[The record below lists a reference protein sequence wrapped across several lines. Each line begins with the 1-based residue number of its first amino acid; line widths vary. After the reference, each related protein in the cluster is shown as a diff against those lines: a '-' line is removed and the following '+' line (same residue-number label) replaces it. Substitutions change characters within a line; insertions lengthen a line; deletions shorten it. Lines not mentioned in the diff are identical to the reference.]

1 MRKNREILRLT
12 YELGLSSRKVAT
24 GLNIAHST
32 VGDLVRRAQAAGI
45 SWPLS
50 DEVDD
55 AALQAKLYPGNPV
68 SAKARPEPD
77 MEWIHRE
84 LRRKGVTLQLLWTE
98 YKQAHPDGYQY
109 SQFCDRY
116 HRWGDKLDLVL
127 RQTHRAG
134 EKLFLDYVG
143 QTMPVVDPK
152 TGEIQQAQ
160 IFVAVLGAS
169 NYTYAEAMWTQELG
183 SWIGAH
189 CRAFE
194 FLGGAPAVLV
204 PDNLKAGVSSASRYE
219 PEVNATYAEMAAH
232 YGAVVIPARPKK
244 PRDKAK
250 VESAVLL
257 VERWILAALRNRRFF
272 SLAELNAAIAEL
284 LTMLN
289 NKPFQKLQ
297 GSRRSLF
304 ETLDRPALQPLPPQR
319 YEMAE
324 WRKAKANI
332 DYHVQADHNFYSVPY
347 QLVHAELELRL
358 TATTVEVF
366 HAGRRVASHVRAY
379 GKGHYTTDP
388 QHHPAAHQR
397 HLEWTPSRIIR
408 WAESSGPYT
417 AQLVQAILAAR
428 PHPEQGYRA
437 CLGVMRLGRRYTPE
451 RLEAAAKRAVRIHA
465 TSYRSVQSIL
475 EHGLD
480 RVSDEPDQSVSPP
493 VAIHDNVRG
502 PKYYA

>member
-1 MRKNREILRLT
+1 MRKNREILRLKH
-12 YELGLSSRKVAT
+12 ELSLSTRQIAT
-24 GLNIAHST
+24 GLNISHST
-32 VGDLVRRAQAAGI
+32 VGDLLRRAQGAGLR
-45 SWPLS
+45 WPLS
-50 DEVDD
+50 DEMDD
-55 AALQAKLYPGNPV
+55 AVLQAKLYPGNPV
-68 SAKARPEPD
+68 SANARPEPD

-84 LRRKGVTLQLLWTE
+84 LRRKGVTLQLLWAE

-109 SQFCDRY
+109 TQFCDHY

-134 EKLFLDYVG
+134 EKLFLDFVG

-169 NYTYAEAMWTQELG
+169 NYTYAEAAWTQELG

-194 FLGGAPAVLV
+194 FFGGVSAVLV

-272 SLAELNAAIAEL
+272 CLAELNAAIAEL
-284 LTMLN
+284 LVVLN
-289 NKPFQKLQ
+289 NKPFQKLE

-319 YEMAE
+319 YEVAE
-324 WRKAKANI
+324 WKKGKANI
-332 DYHVQADHNFYSVPY
+332 DYHVQADHNCYSVPY

-366 HAGRRVASHVRAY
+366 HAGRRVASHVRAH

-388 QHHPAAHQR
+388 QHRPAAHQK
-397 HLEWTPSRIIR
+397 HLEWTPSRIIQ
-408 WAESSGPYT
+408 WAESSGLHT
-417 AQLVQAILAAR
+417 AQLEI
-428 PHPEQGYRA
+428 GRA
-437 CLGVMRLGRRYTPE
+437 HV
-451 RLEAAAKRAVRIHA
+451 
-465 TSYRSVQSIL
+465 
-475 EHGLD
+475 
-480 RVSDEPDQSVSPP
+480 
-493 VAIHDNVRG
+493 
-502 PKYYA
+502 